1 MRKKFIARQ
10 TSVCIGS
17 NKSRTVIVRT
27 FKNDLMRGGPPF
39 AERWDAK
46 GVTPLE
52 ATCCTSV
59 THDALIPSSVSED
72 TEMTYPVF
80 VTPNPF
86 SATFLHSLIRHLSI
100 ACCVHS
106 IHNLINLIIIRK
118 FLNDLY

>member
-17 NKSRTVIVRT
+17 NKSRTAIVRT

-39 AERWDAK
+39 AGRWDAK

-72 TEMTYPVF
+72 LP
-80 VTPNPF
+80 PCL
-86 SATFLHSLIRHLSI
+86 SHLIRFRRLSFT
-100 ACCVHS
+100 
-106 IHNLINLIIIRK
+106 L
-118 FLNDLY
+118 